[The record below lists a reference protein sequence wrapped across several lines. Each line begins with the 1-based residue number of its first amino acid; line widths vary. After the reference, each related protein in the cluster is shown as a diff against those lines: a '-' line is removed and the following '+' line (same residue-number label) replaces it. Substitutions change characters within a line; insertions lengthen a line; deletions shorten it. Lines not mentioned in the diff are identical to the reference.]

1 MRALLVV
8 SVVLVGLGAAM
19 WNRFAGLLLYLWF
32 SLFRP
37 QEWVW
42 GAIDQLRLSL
52 VIGVAFLIPCLLT
65 GVFPNLTHPTS
76 IASLLLLLNGFVS
89 QFNAIDQAEGWFYL
103 DQLWRVI
110 IVSLLAVTLTT
121 TRKRFYLL
129 LAVVAGSLG
138 LHGAKF
144 GVVFLMR
151 GGARFQ
157 SGIGGTFGDN
167 NDFGLAVVRVL
178 FLMAAVAAVSS
189 NAWVKRGFVAMA
201 ALSVFCVIG
210 TYSRG
215 AFLALAAGTVTFL
228 LLRRRIMPVL
238 VLASIGLVA
247 VAFVPLPQ
255 DYIERL
261 QTIQTYE
268 DVGESSALSRLYFWQ
283 VAVRMASD
291 NPLGVGVRNFEENYD
306 SYDETGGR
314 YGLRRSVHS
323 SHFQVLAE
331 LGPGGFVVWVWLW
344 CYCLWR
350 LHILRRQARSGKLR
364 ESESD
369 FVLTVST
376 ALAASAVSFVVGGSF
391 LAQAF
396 NDLNWITFALVAAL
410 DRHAARSCAEGD
422 EPASTSSS
430 ARFPAQARPC

>member
-129 LAVVAGSLG
+129 LVVIAGSIG
-138 LHGAKF
+138 LHGAKY

-167 NDFGLAVVRVL
+167 NDFGLAVARVI
-178 FLMAAVAAVSS
+178 FLMVAVAVVSS
-189 NAWVKRGFVAMA
+189 NAWIRRAFWLMA
-201 ALSVFCVIG
+201 GLSLFCVVG

-215 AFLALAAGTVTFL
+215 AFLALSAGAIVYL
-228 LLRRRIMPVL
+228 VLRRRIATIVAMATL
-238 VLASIGLVA
+238 LLGGLY
-247 VAFVPLPQ
+247 FVPLPQ
-255 DYIERL
+255 DYIDRL

-268 DVGESSALSRLYFWQ
+268 DVGEASALSRLYFWQ
-283 VAVRMASD
+283 VAVRMAAD

-306 SYDETGGR
+306 RYDDTGGR
-314 YGLRRSVHS
+314 FGERRSVHS

-331 LGPGGFVVWVWLW
+331 LGPGGLVMWLSVWG
-344 CYCLWR
+344 YCLVKLYR
-350 LHILRRQARSGKLR
+350 LGRLARSGELPEHER
-364 ESESD
+364 E
-369 FVLTVST
+369 FVLAISI
-376 ALAASAVSFVVGGSF
+376 ALAASVIAFLVGGSF

-396 NDLNWITFALVAAL
+396 NDLNWVTLALVAVL
-410 DRHAARSCAEGD
+410 DRHVARVCVDVVS
-422 EPASTSSS
+422 PSS
-430 ARFPAQARPC
+430 AAPTVLAHGMRG